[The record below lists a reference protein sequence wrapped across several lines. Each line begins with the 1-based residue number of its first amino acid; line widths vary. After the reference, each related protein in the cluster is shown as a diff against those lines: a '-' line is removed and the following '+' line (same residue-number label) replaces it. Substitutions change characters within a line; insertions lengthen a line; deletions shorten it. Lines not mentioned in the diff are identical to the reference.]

1 MLILLAAMQ
10 VQAQSLLP
18 EEGGERVRLSANI
31 EMNGGYI
38 SGVCAM
44 LRDDGQIKCSL
55 FNEFGIS
62 ALDFIYDTHKDK
74 VKIVSATSFI
84 NKWYIKRTL
93 RKDLRHIMH
102 DMKEGKTT
110 YINEKRNILYE
121 FRPMDNETEQQ
132 PIYN

>member
-18 EEGGERVRLSANI
+18 EKGGERVRLSANI

-110 YINEKRNILYE
+110 YFNEKRNILYE
-121 FRPMDNETEQQ
+121 FRPMDNETEQ
-132 PIYN
+132 